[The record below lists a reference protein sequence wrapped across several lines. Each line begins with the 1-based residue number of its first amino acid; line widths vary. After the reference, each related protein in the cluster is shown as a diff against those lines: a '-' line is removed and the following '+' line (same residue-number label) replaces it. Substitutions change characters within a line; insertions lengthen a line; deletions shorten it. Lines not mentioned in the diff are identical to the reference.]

1 MKADMKTLLTLPCAV
16 FAIALLAGSPAVA
29 QTAPSAAE
37 QTSPSPPQGAQ
48 APANRPSDYVV
59 GPADVLK
66 VTVYDE
72 PTMSGTYRVDTDG
85 SFQYPML
92 GRIAASG
99 LRVRDIE
106 QTIKVKLEDGYIR
119 RAQVTVDVDQFRSRS
134 VFIVGE
140 VRSPGKYPMTGQM
153 SLIEALA
160 AAGSTTPTASTE
172 VLILRP
178 RDPNAAQPLTPEQVD
193 QTNVSRISLTDLQL
207 GRLSQNV
214 TLMEGDT
221 IFVPKAEK
229 FFVTGQVRNP
239 GAYTYERGLTV
250 LQAISLAGGLTDK
263 GSNRRIKVIRTVKGK
278 KTEQGIDLS
287 DALQP
292 GDTLVIPQRLL

>member
-1 MKADMKTLLTLPCAV
+1 MKADMKKLLTSSCALV
-16 FAIALLAGSPAVA
+16 ALLTASLAGA
-29 QTAPSAAE
+29 QTAPAAAG
-37 QTSPSPPQGAQ
+37 QAPTPPPAAQ
-48 APANRPSDYVV
+48 ASVNRPSDYVV
-59 GPADVLK
+59 GAQDVLK

-92 GRIAASG
+92 GRIAAAG
-99 LRVRDIE
+99 MRVRDIE
-106 QTIKVKLEDGYIR
+106 QMLKTKLEDGFIR

-134 VFIVGE
+134 IFIVGE

-160 AAGSTTPTASTE
+160 AAGSTTPAASSE
-172 VLILRP
+172 VLILRA
-178 RDPNAAQPLTPEQVD
+178 RDAATAQPLTPEQVD
-193 QTNVSRISLTDLQL
+193 QTNVTRISLADLQL
-207 GRLSQNV
+207 GRLSENV
-214 TLMEGDT
+214 NLTEGDT

-229 FFVTGQVRNP
+229 FFITGQVRNP
-239 GAYTYERGLTV
+239 GAYTFERGLTV

-278 KTEQGIDLS
+278 KAQQNIDLA
-287 DALQP
+287 DAIQP
-292 GDTLVIPQRLL
+292 GDTLVVPQRLL

>member
-1 MKADMKTLLTLPCAV
+1 MKKRISSSC
-16 FAIALLAGSPAVA
+16 ALLVLFAGSLASA
-29 QTAPSAAE
+29 QTTPAPA
-37 QTSPSPPQGAQ
+37 GQ
-48 APANRPSDYVV
+48 APAAPPAEASANRPSDYVV
-59 GPADVLK
+59 GPQDVLK

-92 GRIAASG
+92 GRVAAAG
-99 LRVRDIE
+99 MRVRDIE
-106 QTIKVKLEDGYIR
+106 QALKTKLEDGFIR

-160 AAGSTTPTASTE
+160 AAGSTTPAASSE
-172 VLILRP
+172 VLILRS
-178 RDPNAAQPLTPEQVD
+178 RDALTAQPLTPEQVD
-193 QTNVSRISLTDLQL
+193 QTNVTRISLADLQL
-207 GRLSQNV
+207 GRLSENV
-214 TLMEGDT
+214 NLKEGDT

-229 FFVTGQVRNP
+229 FFITGQVRNP
-239 GAYTYERGLTV
+239 GAYTFERGLTV
-250 LQAISLAGGLTDK
+250 LQAISLAGGLSDK

-278 KTEQGIDLS
+278 KMQLGIDLA
-287 DALQP
+287 DAIQP
-292 GDTLVIPQRLL
+292 GDTLVVPQRLL

>member
-1 MKADMKTLLTLPCAV
+1 MKKLLTSSCAV
-16 FAIALLAGSPAVA
+16 LALLAGSMADA
-29 QTAPSAAE
+29 QTAAPAAG
-37 QTSPSPPQGAQ
+37 QAPPTQPQAAQ
-48 APANRPSDYVV
+48 AGANRPSDYIV
-59 GPADVLK
+59 GAQDVLRI
-66 VTVYDE
+66 TVFDE
-72 PTMSGTYRVDTDG
+72 PTMSGTYRVDNDG

-92 GRIAASG
+92 GRIVAAGQS
-99 LRVRDIE
+99 LRDIE
-106 QTIKVKLEDGYIR
+106 QLIKMKLEDGYIR

-134 VFIVGE
+134 IFVVGE

-160 AAGSTTPTASTE
+160 AAGSTTTTASSE

-178 RDPNAAQPLTPEQVD
+178 REPGAAQPLTPDQVD
-193 QTNVSRISLTDLQL
+193 KTNVTRVSLSDLQL

-214 TLMEGDT
+214 TLMENDT

-263 GSNRRIKVIRTVKGK
+263 GSNRRIKVIRTVRNRKI
-278 KTEQGIDLS
+278 EQGVDLG
-287 DALQP
+287 DAIQP
-292 GDTLVIPQRLL
+292 NDTLVIPQRLL

>member
-1 MKADMKTLLTLPCAV
+1 MKKLLTSSCALV
-16 FAIALLAGSPAVA
+16 ALLAASLAAA
-29 QTAPSAAE
+29 QTAPAQTAPAA
-37 QTSPSPPQGAQ
+37 GAQ
-48 APANRPSDYVV
+48 APAPASTQAAANRPSDYVV
-59 GPADVLK
+59 GPTDVLK

-92 GRIAASG
+92 GRVAASG
-99 LRVRDIE
+99 MRVRDIE
-106 QTIKVKLEDGYIR
+106 QMLKTKLEDGYIR

-160 AAGSTTPTASTE
+160 AAGSTTPTASSE

-178 RDPNAAQPLTPEQVD
+178 RDPVSAQPLTPDQVD
-193 QTNVSRISLTDLQL
+193 QTNVKRISLGDLQL
-207 GRLSQNV
+207 GRLSENV
-214 TLMEGDT
+214 SLMEGDT

-229 FFVTGQVRNP
+229 FFITGQVRNP
-239 GAYTYERGLTV
+239 GAYTFERGLTV

-278 KTEQGIDLS
+278 KGQQNIDLA
-287 DALQP
+287 DAIQP
-292 GDTLVIPQRLL
+292 GDTLLVPQRLL

>member
-1 MKADMKTLLTLPCAV
+1 MKKQLTSCTLVML
-16 FAIALLAGSPAVA
+16 FAASLATA
-29 QTAPSAAE
+29 QTAPAA
-37 QTSPSPPQGAQ
+37 GGQ
-48 APANRPSDYVV
+48 APAQPAPVQAASNRPSDYVI
-59 GPADVLK
+59 GPTDVLK

-72 PTMSGTYRVDTDG
+72 PTMSGTFRVDTDG

-92 GRIAASG
+92 GRIAAG
-99 LRVRDIE
+99 GRRVRDIE
-106 QTIKVKLEDGYIR
+106 QMLKTRLEDGFIR

-160 AAGSTTPTASTE
+160 AAGSTTPTASSE

-178 RDPNAAQPLTPEQVD
+178 RDPVTAQPLTPEQAD
-193 QTNVSRISLTDLQL
+193 QTNVTRVNLGDLQL
-207 GRLSQNV
+207 GRLSENV
-214 TLMEGDT
+214 SLMEGDT
-221 IFVPKAEK
+221 IFVPKAER
-229 FFVTGQVRNP
+229 FFITGQVRNP
-239 GAYTYERGLTV
+239 GAYTFERGLTV

-278 KTEQGIDLS
+278 KAQQNIDLA
-287 DALQP
+287 DAIQP
-292 GDTLVIPQRLL
+292 GDTLVVPQRLL

>member
-1 MKADMKTLLTLPCAV
+1 MKAEMKKLLTSSCAAV
-16 FAIALLAGSPAVA
+16 VLFAASLASA
-29 QTAPSAAE
+29 QTAPAAAGE
-37 QTSPSPPQGAQ
+37 AAQ
-48 APANRPSDYVV
+48 PANRPADYVV
-59 GPADVLK
+59 GAADVLK

-92 GRIAASG
+92 GRIAAAG
-99 LRVRDIE
+99 MRVRDIE
-106 QTIKVKLEDGYIR
+106 QMLKMKLEDGFIR

-160 AAGSTTPTASTE
+160 AAGSTTPTASSE

-178 RDPNAAQPLTPEQVD
+178 RDPVSAQPLTPEQVD
-193 QTNVSRISLTDLQL
+193 QTNVTRISLADLQL
-207 GRLSQNV
+207 GRLSENV

-221 IFVPKAEK
+221 IFVPKAER
-229 FFVTGQVRNP
+229 FFINGQVRTP
-239 GAYTYERGLTV
+239 GAYTFERGLTV
-250 LQAISLAGGLTDK
+250 LQAISLAGGLTEK
-263 GSNRRIKVIRTVKGK
+263 GSNRRIKVIRTTKGK
-278 KTEQGIDLS
+278 KAQESIDLA
-287 DALQP
+287 DAIQP
-292 GDTLVIPQRLL
+292 GDTLIIPQRLL

>member
-1 MKADMKTLLTLPCAV
+1 MKAEMKKRLTSSLA
-16 FAIALLAGSPAVA
+16 AIALFAASLASA
-29 QTAPSAAE
+29 QTAPATAGQASQPA
-37 QTSPSPPQGAQ
+37 AQ

-59 GPADVLK
+59 GAADVLK

-92 GRIAASG
+92 GRIAAAG
-99 LRVRDIE
+99 MRVRDIE
-106 QTIKVKLEDGYIR
+106 QMLKTKLEDGFIR

-134 VFIVGE
+134 IFIVGE

-160 AAGSTTPTASTE
+160 AAGSTTPTASSE

-178 RDPNAAQPLTPEQVD
+178 RDTVSAQPLTPEQVD
-193 QTNVSRISLTDLQL
+193 QTNVTRISLADLQL
-207 GRLSQNV
+207 GRLSENIS
-214 TLMEGDT
+214 LMEGDT

-229 FFVTGQVRNP
+229 FFITGQVRSP
-239 GAYTYERGLTV
+239 GAYTFERGLTV
-250 LQAISLAGGLTDK
+250 LQAISLAGGLTEK

-278 KTEQGIDLS
+278 KAQQSIDLA
-287 DALQP
+287 DAILP
-292 GDTLVIPQRLL
+292 GDTLIIPQRLL

>member
-1 MKADMKTLLTLPCAV
+1 MKADMKKRISSSCALV
-16 FAIALLAGSPAVA
+16 VLFAASLASA
-29 QTAPSAAE
+29 QTTPAPA
-37 QTSPSPPQGAQ
+37 GQ
-48 APANRPSDYVV
+48 APAAPPAEASANRPSDYVV
-59 GPADVLK
+59 GPQDVLK

-92 GRIAASG
+92 GRVAAAG
-99 LRVRDIE
+99 MRVRDIE
-106 QTIKVKLEDGYIR
+106 QTLKTKLEDGFIR

-160 AAGSTTPTASTE
+160 AAGSTTPAASSE
-172 VLILRP
+172 VLILRS
-178 RDPNAAQPLTPEQVD
+178 RDAVTAQPLTPEQVD
-193 QTNVSRISLTDLQL
+193 QTNVTRISLADLQL
-207 GRLSQNV
+207 GRLSENV
-214 TLMEGDT
+214 NLKEGDT

-229 FFVTGQVRNP
+229 FFITGQVRNP
-239 GAYTYERGLTV
+239 GAYTFERGLTV
-250 LQAISLAGGLTDK
+250 LQAISLAGGLSDK

-278 KTEQGIDLS
+278 KMQLGIDLA
-287 DALQP
+287 DAIQP
-292 GDTLVIPQRLL
+292 GDTLVVPQRLL

>member
-1 MKADMKTLLTLPCAV
+1 MKTEMKKRLTSSFA
-16 FAIALLAGSPAVA
+16 AIALCAASLASA
-29 QTAPSAAE
+29 QTAPAAAG
-37 QTSPSPPQGAQ
+37 QASQPAAQ

-59 GPADVLK
+59 GAADVLK

-92 GRIAASG
+92 GRIAAAG
-99 LRVRDIE
+99 MRVRDIE
-106 QTIKVKLEDGYIR
+106 QMLKTKLEDGFIR

-134 VFIVGE
+134 IFIVGE

-160 AAGSTTPTASTE
+160 AAGSTTPTASSE

-178 RDPNAAQPLTPEQVD
+178 RDPVTAQPLTPDQVD
-193 QTNVSRISLTDLQL
+193 QTKVTRVNLGDLQL
-207 GRLSQNV
+207 GRLSENV
-214 TLMEGDT
+214 SLMEGDT

-229 FFVTGQVRNP
+229 FFITGQVRNP
-239 GAYTYERGLTV
+239 GAYTFDRGLTV

-278 KTEQGIDLS
+278 KAQLNVDLT
-287 DALQP
+287 DTLEP
-292 GDTLVIPQRLL
+292 GDTLLVPQRLL

>member
-1 MKADMKTLLTLPCAV
+1 MKTVMKKLLTSVYVVVALGVLASTVVPEAARQGLPSSQPPS
-16 FAIALLAGSPAVA
+16 SPQA
-29 QTAPSAAE
+29 
-37 QTSPSPPQGAQ
+37 SP
-48 APANRPSDYVV
+48 NRPSDYVV
-59 GPADVLK
+59 GAQDVLK
-66 VTVYDE
+66 ITVFEE
-72 PTMSGTYRVDTDG
+72 PNMSGIFRVDADG

-92 GRIAASG
+92 GRVAAGG

-106 QTIKVKLEDGYIR
+106 QHLKTRLEDGYIK
-119 RAQVTVDVDQFRSRS
+119 RAQVAVDVEQFRSRS

-140 VRSPGKYPMTGQM
+140 VRTPGKYAMAGQM

-160 AAGSTTPTASTE
+160 AAGSTTPTASSE

-178 RDPNAAQPLTPEQVD
+178 GDAGDAKALTPDQVD
-193 QTNVSRISLTDLQL
+193 QTKVTRVSLADLQL
-207 GRLSQNV
+207 GRLSENV
-214 TLMEGDT
+214 ILKEGDT

-229 FFVTGQVRNP
+229 FFITGQVRNP

-278 KTEQGIDLS
+278 KAERGI
-287 DALQP
+287 ALDGTIEP
-292 GDTLVIPQRLL
+292 GDTLVVPQRLL